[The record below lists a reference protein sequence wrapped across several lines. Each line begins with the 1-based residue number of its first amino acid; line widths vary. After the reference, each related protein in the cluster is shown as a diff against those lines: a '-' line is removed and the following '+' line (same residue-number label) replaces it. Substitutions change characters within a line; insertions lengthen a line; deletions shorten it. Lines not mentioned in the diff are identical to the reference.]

1 VGADAATPSPPPF
14 IPDTEDDKWETWGIA
29 ARWDTERGW
38 HSPTDE
44 W

>member
-1 VGADAATPSPPPF
+1 METIDLEF
-14 IPDTEDDKWETWGIA
+14 EDDKWETWGIA